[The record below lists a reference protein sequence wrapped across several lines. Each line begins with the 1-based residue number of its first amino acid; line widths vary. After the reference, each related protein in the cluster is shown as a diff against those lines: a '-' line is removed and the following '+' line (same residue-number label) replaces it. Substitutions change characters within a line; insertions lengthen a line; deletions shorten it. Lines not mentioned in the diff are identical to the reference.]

1 MSNKKNKKK
10 NRIKYNRI
18 RDFSDCSL
26 LSWNNWKS
34 FPKWNIYRSRVK
46 RKTRR
51 NHGGNFT
58 THLEDQAVYRY
69 QRKFH
74 HSANNSIPFLFFPF
88 LFRSWHKLFTR
99 TSIISTPLISP
110 SSSCYYF
117 PPGISILLKFL
128 IRYPQI
134 ALRRFA
140 ILFCWKFM
148 GQRFVRIVQ
157 FFREFFIMQRAKM
170 TNSSTVAKQYNF
182 WQSRIWLTFRTNVA

>member
-1 MSNKKNKKK
+1 MSNKKKKK

-88 LFRSWHKLFTR
+88 LFRSWQTFHSNLHYFNATDITLLLLLLF
-99 TSIISTPLISP
+99 STWDINPPQIFNSL
-110 SSSCYYF
+110 SSNRATTFRDSFLLEIYGTAFCAYR
-117 PPGISILLKFL
+117 SIL
-128 IRYPQI
+128 
-134 ALRRFA
+134 
-140 ILFCWKFM
+140 
-148 GQRFVRIVQ
+148 
-157 FFREFFIMQRAKM
+157 
-170 TNSSTVAKQYNF
+170 
-182 WQSRIWLTFRTNVA
+182 SRIFHYATCKDD